1 MEVPAGMAVDRVRNL
16 ARPSS
21 SVSPP
26 TNEHVYETDMQPN
39 LLYQSDRNDMQP
51 NSMYQSDKKDDMQP
65 NALYHGEEKKKSNSK
80 KLTAE
85 NPLYDAQPTTA
96 SGDHMKTRPHPK
108 QTAKRTS
115 ENPLYDGNFRR
126 SAAPSLEKDSAQVDQ
141 QKLHDHQREI
151 LNRRNV
157 KEPSKPE
164 TRTGHDASS
173 GGDSY
178 MYVQT

>member
-21 SVSPP
+21 SASPP
-26 TNEHVYETDMQPN
+26 TNEHVYETDMQANP
-39 LLYQSDRNDMQP
+39 LYQRDQNDMQP

-65 NALYHGEEKKKSNSK
+65 NALYHGEEKKKANTK

-96 SGDHMKTRPHPK
+96 SGDHLKTKPHPK

-115 ENPLYDGNFRR
+115 ENPLYDGDFRR
-126 SAAPSLEKDSAQVDQ
+126 SAASSLEKDSAQGKQ
-141 QKLHDHQREI
+141 QKAHQREI
-151 LNRRNV
+151 LNRESV
-157 KEPSKPE
+157 EEPDKPE
-164 TRTGHDASS
+164 KRTAHDASTGS
-173 GGDSY
+173 ESY